1 MSTKSHEV
9 ICGSRIRGAR
19 IHADDARQAAVRAV
33 REAHAAAA
41 EAWSVRRE
49 GCGGPAQPSPTM
61 APVNPIKLTKQRE
74 IDPYLWVHPDRKR

>member
-19 IHADDARQAAVRAV
+19 QAAVQAV

-49 GCGGPAQPSPTM
+49 RCGGPAQPSPTM
-61 APVNPIKLTKQRE
+61 APVNTIKLTKQRE
-74 IDPYLWVHPDRKR
+74 IDPYLWVHPDGER